1 MNNKVPPPIVTLIS
15 GLIIFFSRPL
25 FPEYHSN
32 LINVF
37 SAIFLFFG
45 LLVFFLAVASFKRYK
60 TTVNPLQ
67 PSKASHLVISGIF
80 RFTRNPM
87 YLGMALILLSLSFKF
102 NLLGGL
108 IVTLLFVM
116 FITKYQIIP
125 EEKAMLALFQDE
137 FEIYKEN
144 TRRWI

>member
-87 YLGMALILLSLSFKF
+87 YLGMALVLLSLSFKF

-108 IVTLLFVM
+108 IVTVFFIM
-116 FITKYQIIP
+116 FITKFQIIP
-125 EEKAMLALFQDE
+125 EEEAMLSLFQDE

>member
-1 MNNKVPPPIVTLIS
+1 MNNKIPPPIVTLIS
-15 GLIIFFSRPL
+15 GLIIFFSRPI
-25 FPEYHSN
+25 FPEYESN

-37 SAIFLFFG
+37 SAIFLFLG
-45 LLVFFLAVASFKRYK
+45 LLVFFLAVASFKKYK

-67 PSKASHLVISGIF
+67 PSNASYLVISGIF

-102 NLLGGL
+102 NLLGGIL
-108 IVTLLFVM
+108 VTALFIM
-116 FITKYQIIP
+116 FITRFQIIP
-125 EEKAMLALFQDE
+125 EEDAMLSLFPDE
-137 FEIYKEN
+137 FKTYKEN

>member
-1 MNNKVPPPIVTLIS
+1 MNNKIPPPIVTLIS
-15 GLIIFFSRPL
+15 GLAIFFSRPL
-25 FPEYHSN
+25 FPDYHSN

-37 SAIFLFFG
+37 SAILLFFG
-45 LLVFFLAVASFKRYK
+45 LLVFFLAVGSFKKYK

-67 PSKASHLVISGIF
+67 PSKATHLVISGIF

-87 YLGMALILLSLSFKF
+87 YLGMALVLLSLSFKF

-108 IVTLLFVM
+108 IVTAFFIM
-116 FITKYQIIP
+116 FITKFQIIP
-125 EEKAMLALFQDE
+125 EEEAMQGLFQDE
-137 FEIYKEN
+137 FETYKEN

>member
-1 MNNKVPPPIVTLIS
+1 MNNKIQPPIVTLIS
-15 GLIIFFSRPL
+15 GLIIFFSRPI
-25 FPEYHSN
+25 FPEYQAN

-37 SAIFLFFG
+37 SAIFLFLG
-45 LLVFFLAVASFKRYK
+45 LLVFFLAVASFKKYK

-67 PSKASHLVISGIF
+67 PSKASYLVISGIF

-102 NLLGGL
+102 NLLGGIL
-108 IVTLLFVM
+108 VTALFIM
-116 FITKYQIIP
+116 FITRFQIIP
-125 EEKAMLALFQDE
+125 EEDAMLSLFRDE
-137 FEIYKEN
+137 FKTYKEN

>member
-1 MNNKVPPPIVTLIS
+1 MNNKIPPPIVTLIYR
-15 GLIIFFSRPL
+15 LIIFFSRQL
-25 FPEYHSN
+25 FPEYDSMI
-32 LINVF
+32 INVF
-37 SAIFLFFG
+37 SFIFLFLG
-45 LLVFFLAVASFKRYK
+45 LLVFFLAVASFKKYK

-108 IVTLLFVM
+108 IVTALFIM
-116 FITKYQIIP
+116 FITKFQIIP
-125 EEKAMLALFQDE
+125 EEDAMLSLFRDE
-137 FEIYKEN
+137 FEVYKEN

>member
-1 MNNKVPPPIVTLIS
+1 MNNKIPPPIVTLIS
-15 GLIIFFSRPL
+15 GLIIFFSKSL
-25 FPEYHSN
+25 FPEYNSN

-37 SAIFLFFG
+37 STIFLFLG
-45 LLVFFLAVASFKRYK
+45 LLVFFLAVASFKKYK

-67 PSKASHLVISGIF
+67 PSNASHLVISGIF

-87 YLGMALILLSLSFKF
+87 YLGMALILLSLSLKF

-108 IVTLLFVM
+108 IVTALFIM
-116 FITKYQIIP
+116 FITKFQIIP
-125 EEKAMLALFQDE
+125 EEDAMLSLFRDE
-137 FEIYKEN
+137 FETYKEN

>member
-1 MNNKVPPPIVTLIS
+1 MNNKIPPPIVTLIS
-15 GLIIFFSRPL
+15 GLIIFFSRQL
-25 FPEYHSN
+25 FPEYDSMI
-32 LINVF
+32 INVF
-37 SAIFLFFG
+37 SFIFLFLG
-45 LLVFFLAVASFKRYK
+45 LLVFFLAVASFKKYK

-87 YLGMALILLSLSFKF
+87 YLGMVLILFSLSFKF

-108 IVTLLFVM
+108 IVTALFIM
-116 FITKYQIIP
+116 FITKFQIIP
-125 EEKAMLALFQDE
+125 EEDAMLSLFRDE
-137 FEIYKEN
+137 FEVYKEN

>member
-1 MNNKVPPPIVTLIS
+1 MNNKIPPPIVTLIS
-15 GLIIFFSRPL
+15 GLIIFFSRPI
-25 FPEYHSN
+25 FPEYESN

-37 SAIFLFFG
+37 SAIFLFLG
-45 LLVFFLAVASFKRYK
+45 LLVFFLAVASFKKHK

-67 PSKASHLVISGIF
+67 PSNASHLVISGIF

-102 NLLGGL
+102 NLLGGIL
-108 IVTLLFVM
+108 VTALFIM
-116 FITKYQIIP
+116 FITRFQIIP
-125 EEKAMLALFQDE
+125 EEDAMLSLFRDE
-137 FEIYKEN
+137 FKTYKEN

>member
-1 MNNKVPPPIVTLIS
+1 MNNKIPPPIVTLIS
-15 GLIIFFSRPL
+15 GLAIFFSRPL
-25 FPEYHSN
+25 FPDYHSN

-37 SAIFLFFG
+37 SAILLFFG

-67 PSKASHLVISGIF
+67 PSKATHLVISGIF

>member
-67 PSKASHLVISGIF
+67 PSKATHLVISGIF

-87 YLGMALILLSLSFKF
+87 YLGMSLVLLSLSFKF

-108 IVTLLFVM
+108 IVTVFFIM
-116 FITKYQIIP
+116 FITKFQIIP
-125 EEKAMLALFQDE
+125 EEEAMLSLFQDE

>member
-1 MNNKVPPPIVTLIS
+1 
-15 GLIIFFSRPL
+15 
-25 FPEYHSN
+25 
-32 LINVF
+32 
-37 SAIFLFFG
+37 
-45 LLVFFLAVASFKRYK
+45 
-60 TTVNPLQ
+60 
-67 PSKASHLVISGIF
+67 
-80 RFTRNPM
+80 M

-125 EEKAMLALFQDE
+125 EEKAMLALFKDE

>member
-1 MNNKVPPPIVTLIS
+1 MNNKIPPPIVTLVS

-25 FPEYHSN
+25 FPEYDSN
-32 LINVF
+32 LVNIF
-37 SAIFLFFG
+37 STILLFLG
-45 LLVFFLAVASFKRYK
+45 LLVFFLAVVSFKKYK

-67 PSKASHLVISGIF
+67 PSNASHLVISGIF
-80 RFTRNPM
+80 RFSRNPM

-108 IVTLLFVM
+108 IVTALFIM
-116 FITKYQIIP
+116 FITKFQIIP
-125 EEKAMLALFQDE
+125 EEEAMLSLFRDE
-137 FEIYKEN
+137 FETYKEN

>member
-1 MNNKVPPPIVTLIS
+1 MNNKIPPPIVTLIS

-25 FPEYHSN
+25 FPVFHSN
-32 LINVF
+32 LVNVF
-37 SAIFLFFG
+37 SAILLFLG
-45 LLVFFLAVASFKRYK
+45 LLVFFLAVASFKKYK

-67 PSKASHLVISGIF
+67 PSKATHLVISGIF

-87 YLGMALILLSLSFKF
+87 YLGMALVLLSLSFKF

-108 IVTLLFVM
+108 VVTLLFIM
-116 FITKYQIIP
+116 FITKFQIIP
-125 EEKAMLALFQDE
+125 EEEAMLDLFLDE
-137 FEIYKEN
+137 FEIYKKN

>member
-1 MNNKVPPPIVTLIS
+1 MNNKIPPPIVTLIS
-15 GLIIFFSRPL
+15 GLIIFFSKPL
-25 FPEYHSN
+25 FPEYNSN

-37 SAIFLFFG
+37 STIFLFLG
-45 LLVFFLAVASFKRYK
+45 LLVFFLAVASFKKYK

-67 PSKASHLVISGIF
+67 PSNASHLVISGIF

-87 YLGMALILLSLSFKF
+87 YLGMALILLSLSLKF

-108 IVTLLFVM
+108 IVTALFIM
-116 FITKYQIIP
+116 FITKFQIIP
-125 EEKAMLALFQDE
+125 EEDAMLSLFRDE
-137 FEIYKEN
+137 FETYKEN

>member
-1 MNNKVPPPIVTLIS
+1 MNNKIPPPIVTLIS
-15 GLIIFFSRPL
+15 GLIIFFSKSL
-25 FPEYHSN
+25 FPEYNSN

-37 SAIFLFFG
+37 STIFLFLG
-45 LLVFFLAVASFKRYK
+45 LLVFFLAVASFKKYK

-67 PSKASHLVISGIF
+67 PSNASHLVISGIF

-87 YLGMALILLSLSFKF
+87 YLGMALILLSLSLKF

-108 IVTLLFVM
+108 IVTALFIM
-116 FITKYQIIP
+116 FITKFQIIP
-125 EEKAMLALFQDE
+125 EEDAMLSLFQDE
-137 FEIYKEN
+137 FETYKEN

>member
-1 MNNKVPPPIVTLIS
+1 MNNKVPPPIVTMIS

-67 PSKASHLVISGIF
+67 PSKATHLVISGIF

-87 YLGMALILLSLSFKF
+87 YLGMSLVLLSLSFKF

-108 IVTLLFVM
+108 IVTVFFIM
-116 FITKYQIIP
+116 FITKFQIIP
-125 EEKAMLALFQDE
+125 EEEAMLSLFQDE

>member
-1 MNNKVPPPIVTLIS
+1 MNNKIPPPIVTLIS
-15 GLIIFFSRPL
+15 GLIIFFSRQL
-25 FPEYHSN
+25 FPEYDSMI
-32 LINVF
+32 INVF
-37 SAIFLFFG
+37 SFIFLFLG
-45 LLVFFLAVASFKRYK
+45 LLVFFLAVASFKKYK

-108 IVTLLFVM
+108 IVTALFIM
-116 FITKYQIIP
+116 FITKFQIIP
-125 EEKAMLALFQDE
+125 EEDAMLSLFRDE
-137 FEIYKEN
+137 FEVYKEN

>member
-1 MNNKVPPPIVTLIS
+1 MNNKIPPPIVTLIS
-15 GLIIFFSRPL
+15 GLAIFFSRPL
-25 FPEYHSN
+25 FPDYHSN

-37 SAIFLFFG
+37 SAILLFFG

-108 IVTLLFVM
+108 IVTVFFIM
-116 FITKYQIIP
+116 FITKFQIIP
-125 EEKAMLALFQDE
+125 EEEAMLSLFQDE

>member
-1 MNNKVPPPIVTLIS
+1 MNNKIPPPIVTLIS
-15 GLIIFFSRPL
+15 GLIIFFSRQL
-25 FPEYHSN
+25 FPEYDSMI
-32 LINVF
+32 INVF
-37 SAIFLFFG
+37 SFIFLFLG
-45 LLVFFLAVASFKRYK
+45 LLVFFLAVASFKKYK

-87 YLGMALILLSLSFKF
+87 YLGMVLILLSLSFKF

-108 IVTLLFVM
+108 IVTTLFIM
-116 FITKYQIIP
+116 FITKFQILP
-125 EEKAMLALFQDE
+125 EEDAMLSLFGDE
-137 FEIYKEN
+137 FEIYKEK

>member
-1 MNNKVPPPIVTLIS
+1 MNNKIPPPIITLIS
-15 GLIIFFSRPL
+15 GLIIFLSRPL
-25 FPEYHSN
+25 FPEYHSI

-37 SAIFLFFG
+37 SAILLFFG

-108 IVTLLFVM
+108 IVTILFIM
-116 FITKYQIIP
+116 FITKFQIIP
-125 EEKAMLALFQDE
+125 EEEAMLALFQDE

>member
-1 MNNKVPPPIVTLIS
+1 MNNKIPPPIVTLIS

-25 FPEYHSN
+25 FPVFHSN
-32 LINVF
+32 LVNVF
-37 SAIFLFFG
+37 SAILLFLG
-45 LLVFFLAVASFKRYK
+45 LLVFFLAVASFKKYK

-87 YLGMALILLSLSFKF
+87 YLGMVLILLSLSFKF
-102 NLLGGL
+102 NLLGGSA
-108 IVTLLFVM
+108 VTILFVI
-116 FITKYQIIP
+116 FITKFQIIP
-125 EEKAMLALFQDE
+125 EEEAMLGLFKDE

>member
-1 MNNKVPPPIVTLIS
+1 MNNKIPPPIVTLIS
-15 GLIIFFSRPL
+15 GLIIFFSRQL
-25 FPEYHSN
+25 FPEYDSMI
-32 LINVF
+32 INVF
-37 SAIFLFFG
+37 SFIFLFLG
-45 LLVFFLAVASFKRYK
+45 LLVFFLAVASFKKYK

-87 YLGMALILLSLSFKF
+87 YLGMVLILLSLSFKF

-108 IVTLLFVM
+108 IVTALFIM
-116 FITKYQIIP
+116 FITKFQIIP
-125 EEKAMLALFQDE
+125 EEDAMLSLFRDE
-137 FEIYKEN
+137 FEVYKEN

>member
-32 LINVF
+32 LINVL

-67 PSKASHLVISGIF
+67 PSKATHLVISGIF

-87 YLGMALILLSLSFKF
+87 YLGMALVLLSLSFKF

-108 IVTLLFVM
+108 IVTVFFIM
-116 FITKYQIIP
+116 FITKFQIIP
-125 EEKAMLALFQDE
+125 EEEAMLSLFQDE

>member
-1 MNNKVPPPIVTLIS
+1 MNNKIPPPIVTLIS
-15 GLIIFFSRPL
+15 GLAIFFSRPL
-25 FPEYHSN
+25 FPDYHSN

-37 SAIFLFFG
+37 SAILLFFG

-67 PSKASHLVISGIF
+67 PSKATHLVISGIF

-87 YLGMALILLSLSFKF
+87 YLGMALVLLSLSFKF

-108 IVTLLFVM
+108 IVTVFFIM
-116 FITKYQIIP
+116 FITKFQIIP
-125 EEKAMLALFQDE
+125 EEEAMLSLFQDE

>member
-45 LLVFFLAVASFKRYK
+45 LLVFFIAVASFKRYK

-67 PSKASHLVISGIF
+67 PSKATHLVISGIF

-87 YLGMALILLSLSFKF
+87 YLGMALVLLSLSFKF

-108 IVTLLFVM
+108 IVTVFFIM
-116 FITKYQIIP
+116 FITKFQIIP
-125 EEKAMLALFQDE
+125 EEEAMLSLFQDE

>member
-1 MNNKVPPPIVTLIS
+1 MNNKIPPPIVTLIS
-15 GLIIFFSRPL
+15 GLIIFFSRQL
-25 FPEYHSN
+25 FPEYDSIF
-32 LINVF
+32 INVF
-37 SAIFLFFG
+37 SAFLLFLG
-45 LLVFFLAVASFKRYK
+45 LLVFFFAVSSFKKYK

-80 RFTRNPM
+80 RFSRNPM

-108 IVTLLFVM
+108 IVTSLFIM
-116 FITKYQIIP
+116 FITKFQILP
-125 EEKAMLALFQDE
+125 EEDAMLSLFRDE
-137 FEIYKEN
+137 FEIYKEK

>member
-1 MNNKVPPPIVTLIS
+1 MNNKIPPPIVTLIS
-15 GLIIFFSRPL
+15 GLAIFFSRPL
-25 FPEYHSN
+25 FPDYHSN

-37 SAIFLFFG
+37 SAILLFFG

-108 IVTLLFVM
+108 IVTVLFIM
-116 FITKYQIIP
+116 FITKFQIIP
-125 EEKAMLALFQDE
+125 EEEAMQGLFQDE
-137 FEIYKEN
+137 FETYKEN

>member
-1 MNNKVPPPIVTLIS
+1 MNNKIPPPIVTLIS

-25 FPEYHSN
+25 FPVFHSN
-32 LINVF
+32 LVNVF
-37 SAIFLFFG
+37 SAILLFLG
-45 LLVFFLAVASFKRYK
+45 LLVFFLAVASFKKYK
-60 TTVNPLQ
+60 TTVNPLK
-67 PSKASHLVISGIF
+67 PSKASHLVTSGIF

-87 YLGMALILLSLSFKF
+87 YLGMVIILLSLSFKF

>member
-1 MNNKVPPPIVTLIS
+1 MSNKIPPPIVTLIS

-25 FPEYHSN
+25 FPEYESN
-32 LINVF
+32 LVNAF
-37 SAIFLFFG
+37 SAIFLFLGF
-45 LLVFFLAVASFKRYK
+45 LVFFLAVASFKKYK

-67 PSKASHLVISGIF
+67 PSNATHLVTSGIF

-87 YLGMALILLSLSFKF
+87 YLGMALILLSLTFKF

-108 IVTLLFVM
+108 IVTASFIM
-116 FITKYQIIP
+116 FITKFQIIP
-125 EEKAMLALFQDE
+125 EEYAMLILFRDE
-137 FEIYKEN
+137 FEVYKEN

>member
-1 MNNKVPPPIVTLIS
+1 MNNKIPPPIITLIS

-25 FPEYHSN
+25 FPEHHSI

-37 SAIFLFFG
+37 SAILLFFG

-108 IVTLLFVM
+108 IVTILFIM
-116 FITKYQIIP
+116 FITKFQIIP
-125 EEKAMLALFQDE
+125 EEEAMLALFQDE

>member
-1 MNNKVPPPIVTLIS
+1 MNNKIPPPIVTLIS
-15 GLIIFFSRPL
+15 GLIIFFSRNL
-25 FPEYHSN
+25 FPAYDSIF
-32 LINVF
+32 INVF
-37 SAIFLFFG
+37 SFIFLFLG
-45 LLVFFLAVASFKRYK
+45 LLVFFLAVASFKKYK

-87 YLGMALILLSLSFKF
+87 YLGMALILLSLSLKF

-108 IVTLLFVM
+108 IVTTLFIM
-116 FITKYQIIP
+116 FITKFQILP
-125 EEKAMLALFQDE
+125 EEDAMLSLFRDE
-137 FEIYKEN
+137 FEIYKEK

>member
-1 MNNKVPPPIVTLIS
+1 MNNKIPPPIVTLIS
-15 GLIIFFSRPL
+15 GLIIFFSRPI
-25 FPEYHSN
+25 FPEYESN

-37 SAIFLFFG
+37 SAIFLFLG
-45 LLVFFLAVASFKRYK
+45 LLVFFLAVASFKKYK

-67 PSKASHLVISGIF
+67 PSNASHLVISGIF

-102 NLLGGL
+102 NLLGGIL
-108 IVTLLFVM
+108 VTALFIM
-116 FITKYQIIP
+116 FITRFQIIP
-125 EEKAMLALFQDE
+125 EEDAMLSLFPDE
-137 FEIYKEN
+137 FKTYKEN

>member
-1 MNNKVPPPIVTLIS
+1 MNNKIPPPIVTLIS
-15 GLIIFFSRPL
+15 GLIIFFSRPI
-25 FPEYHSN
+25 FPEYQSN

-37 SAIFLFFG
+37 SAIFLFLG
-45 LLVFFLAVASFKRYK
+45 LLVFFLAVASFKKYK

-67 PSKASHLVISGIF
+67 PSKASYLVISGIF

-102 NLLGGL
+102 NLLGGIL
-108 IVTLLFVM
+108 VTALFIM
-116 FITKYQIIP
+116 FITRFQIIP
-125 EEKAMLALFQDE
+125 EEDAMLSLFRDE
-137 FEIYKEN
+137 FKTYKEN

>member
-1 MNNKVPPPIVTLIS
+1 MNNKIPPPIVTLIS
-15 GLIIFFSRPL
+15 GLAIFFSRPL
-25 FPEYHSN
+25 FPDYHSN

-37 SAIFLFFG
+37 SAILLFFG

-87 YLGMALILLSLSFKF
+87 YLGMALVLLSLSFKF

-108 IVTLLFVM
+108 IVTVFFIM
-116 FITKYQIIP
+116 FITKFQIIP
-125 EEKAMLALFQDE
+125 EEEAMLSLFQDE